1 MSDEKKPVKLIVS
14 DIDNTIS
21 DYFNNWGTFVF

>member
-21 DYFNNWGTFVF
+21 DYFNNRSEERR